1 MELGERGKVKEND
14 RAPILTRLFFCAH
27 PFLVFIFFKNP

>member
-14 RAPILTRLFFCAH
+14 RATVIAH
-27 PFLVFIFFKNP
+27 VKVEDVRMY